1 MGAAGLRNVRLTI
14 ENKTVVRTPA
24 GDETETWTT
33 LATVWAARSDLRGE
47 EFYAANSLLTR
58 VDALF
63 RIVYIDGVSVLS
75 RLKVGSDTFDV
86 TRVVRVGAK
95 RRELELYA
103 SSGMRD
109 AR

>member
-1 MGAAGLRNVRLTI
+1 MGAAGLRNVRITI

-24 GDETETWTT
+24 GDETDVWST

-63 RIVYIDGVSVLS
+63 RIVYIEGVTVES
-75 RLKVGSDTFDV
+75 RIKVGNETFDI

-95 RRELELYA
+95 RRELELYV